1 MATSSKAGRFSAA
14 FLLAVGFGSVQALA
28 GDPPP
33 RADPLPP
40 SADEARP
47 TEPLMIDARIVGDQ
61 KRTRFIADL
70 TANIDIAVF
79 TLADPYR
86 VVVDM
91 PELRF
96 GLPDTAGSEGRG
108 MISEYRYGQISHA
121 KSRIVLDVT
130 GPVAIDKS
138 FVVAPAANQPAR
150 LVIDVVPTTRAAF
163 LTRSSAY
170 RESQAA
176 VESSQHD
183 HELAAPSPATGRP
196 VVVLDPGHGGID
208 NGTRGATGVLEKE
221 ITLAF
226 ANVLRDKLAKT
237 GLYDVYLTRIDDTFV
252 SLPDRVAFAQSH
264 HARLFVSIHA
274 NSFPMPAVRGTTIY
288 TVSEQASDKMAEDVA
303 KSENQSDVLAGLDMT
318 NADSDQVKDILID
331 LTRRETRNFG
341 TVFARN
347 LVQELKTSNRL
358 FKVPHQEAGFR
369 VLEAP
374 DVPSA
379 MVELGFMSNIEDEK
393 LLLSD
398 DWRQKTAD
406 SIAGAI
412 AGYFKT
418 KLAGASQ

>member
-1 MATSSKAGRFSAA
+1 MATSTTAGGFVATV
-14 FLLAVGFGSVQALA
+14 LLAVGLGGLPAFA
-28 GDPPP
+28 GDPTAAP
-33 RADPLPP
+33 DPLPA

-47 TEPLMIDARIVGDQ
+47 TAPLMIDARIVGDQ

-70 TANIDIAVF
+70 TANVDIAVF
-79 TLADPYR
+79 SLADPYR
-86 VVVDM
+86 VVVDL

-96 GLPDTAGSEGRG
+96 GLPDNAGSEGRG
-108 MISEYRYGQISHA
+108 MISEYRYGQISHGR
-121 KSRIVLDVT
+121 SRIVLDVT
-130 GPVAIDKS
+130 GPVSVDKS
-138 FVVAPAANQPAR
+138 FVVAPAENQPAR
-150 LVIDVVPTTRAAF
+150 LVIDMVPATRAAF
-163 LTRSSAY
+163 LAASRTY
-170 RESQAA
+170 RESQVA
-176 VESSQHD
+176 VETSQHD
-183 HELAAPSPATGRP
+183 RELAAPSPATGRP

-226 ANVLRDKLAKT
+226 ANVLRDKLVKS
-237 GLYDVYLTRIDDTFV
+237 GLYDVYLTRTEDSFV
-252 SLPDRVAFAQSH
+252 SLPDRVAFAEGH
-264 HARLFVSIHA
+264 RANLLVSIHA

-303 KSENQSDVLAGLDMT
+303 KSENQSDVLAGLDRT
-318 NADSDQVKDILID
+318 NGVSDQVKDILID

-347 LVQELKTSNRL
+347 LVQELKASNRM

-379 MVELGFMSNIEDEK
+379 MVELGFMSNADDEK

-398 DWRQKTAD
+398 EWRQKTAD

>member
-1 MATSSKAGRFSAA
+1 MANQSPTRCFFAA
-14 FLLAVGFGSVQALA
+14 VLLAAGLAAAPAFA
-28 GDPPP
+28 GDPAAP
-33 RADPLPP
+33 DPLPA

-47 TEPLMIDARIVGDQ
+47 TAPLMIDARVVGDP

-70 TANIDIAVF
+70 NANIDVAVF
-79 TLADPYR
+79 MLADPYR
-86 VVVDM
+86 VVVDL

-96 GLPDTAGSEGRG
+96 GLPENAGSEGRG
-108 MISEYRYGQISHA
+108 MISAYRYGQISHG

-130 GPVAIDKS
+130 GPVAVDKF
-138 FVVAPAANQPAR
+138 FVVAPSDNQPAR
-150 LVIDVVPTTRAAF
+150 LVIDVVPATRAAF
-163 LTRSSAY
+163 LAASNAY
-170 RESQAA
+170 RRSQAA
-176 VESSQHD
+176 AESSQRER
-183 HELAAPSPATGRP
+183 ELAAPSPASGRP

-221 ITLAF
+221 VTLAF
-226 ANVLRDKLAKT
+226 ANVLRDKLEKT
-237 GLYDVYLTRIDDTFV
+237 GLYDVFLTRTDDTFV
-252 SLPDRVAFAQSH
+252 SLPDRVIFAQNH

-274 NSFPMPAVRGTTIY
+274 NSFPSPGVRGTTIY
-288 TVSEQASDKMAEDVA
+288 TVSEKASDKMAEDAA

-318 NADSDQVKDILID
+318 NTDSDQVKDILID

-341 TVFARN
+341 TVFAHN
-347 LVQELKTSNRL
+347 LVQELKASNRM

-379 MVELGFMSNIEDEK
+379 MVELGFMTNADDEK

-412 AGYFKT
+412 ADYFKT